1 MNNFFH
7 KYNAAV
13 ARRTLAA
20 VGVVAAAGLIAY
32 LLADRVLYQ
41 VTLRFL
47 YRVNMG
53 FADVLAAHRGEAA
66 LLLVLLTVVAMWLYF
81 QHRLTVDVS
90 RVINATDL
98 LFSENEGYVRLP
110 KGFEEIENK
119 LNGVKQAMLQSAR
132 AAKEAEQKKDEL
144 VVYLAHDIKT
154 PLTSIIGYLSL
165 LNEEKGLPEE
175 LKDKYLEVS
184 LEKAERLEELIQE
197 FFEITRFHMEDIPLQ
212 KTQVNV
218 ARMLY
223 QMTDEFYPFLA
234 ERGMRCEVM
243 APHGLVL
250 SADADKLARVFENL
264 LRNAAAYGA
273 ENSVISITAESAVD
287 CAHITVTSRGRPIP
301 PEKLEH
307 LFDKF
312 YRADAARSSGTGG
325 AGLGLAIAREIA
337 RLHGGDITAKNEPD
351 GTSFTVLLP
360 LGGKEGESME

>member
-1 MNNFFH
+1 MNNFLH

-13 ARRTLAA
+13 ARRTLIA
-20 VGVVAAAGLIAY
+20 VGVVAAAGLIVY

-66 LLLVLLTVVAMWLYF
+66 LLLVLLTVVVLWIYF
-81 QHRLTVDVS
+81 QHRLTADVS

-98 LFSENEGYVRLP
+98 LFSEKEGYARLP
-110 KGFEEIENK
+110 KGFEEIESK
-119 LNGVKQAMLQSAR
+119 LNGVKRAMIQSAQ
-132 AAKEAEQKKDEL
+132 AAKEAERKKNEM

-154 PLTSIIGYLSL
+154 PLTSVIGYLSL
-165 LNEEKGLPEE
+165 LNEEKKLTEE
-175 LKDKYLEVS
+175 LKDKYLAIS

-197 FFEITRFHMEDIPLQ
+197 FFEITRLHMEDIRLQ

-223 QMTDEFYPFLA
+223 QMSDEFYPVLA
-234 ERGMRCEVM
+234 ERGMRCEVT
-243 APHGLVL
+243 APNSLVL
-250 SADADKLARVFENL
+250 LADADKLARVFENL

-273 ENSVISITAESAVD
+273 ENSVITITADSAQSR
-287 CAHITVTSRGRPIP
+287 AHITVASRGEPIP

-312 YRADAARSSGTGG
+312 YRADAARSTGTGG
-325 AGLGLAIAREIA
+325 AGLGLAIAREIV

-351 GTSFTVLLP
+351 GTSFTVVLP
-360 LGGKEGESME
+360 TDVKEGESPV